1 MSVSHTD
8 GAGNNGELRPAGTS
22 IGRLRKRPEFQRVA
36 KGRRYHAP
44 GFTVQCAPRDDNE
57 TLARF
62 GLTITRKVGT
72 AVERN
77 RIRRR
82 LRAVLATSSDIP
94 SKPGHDYVLVA
105 RREALY
111 LPFPELIR
119 DMQTAISGVGGKS
132 RRKTP
137 DKNPE

>member
-8 GAGNNGELRPAGTS
+8 GAGNHDGSRPTAKA
-22 IGRLRKRPEFQRVA
+22 GRLRRRAEFQRVA
-36 KGRRYHAP
+36 KGRRFHAP
-44 GFTVQCAPRDDNE
+44 GFTVQCAARDDVE
-57 TLARF
+57 PQARF

-82 LRAVLATSSDIP
+82 LRAALTTASDIP

-119 DMQTAISGVGGKS
+119 DMQTAISKVGGKP
-132 RRKTP
+132 RHKAP
-137 DKNPE
+137 GKNPE

>member
-1 MSVSHTD
+1 VS
-8 GAGNNGELRPAGTS
+8 
-22 IGRLRKRPEFQRVA
+22 
-36 KGRRYHAP
+36 
-44 GFTVQCAPRDDNE
+44 GFTVQCAPRDDTE
-57 TLARF
+57 TTARF

-82 LRAVLATSSDIP
+82 LRSALVTSSDIP

-119 DMQTAISGVGGKS
+119 DLQTAISAVGSKS

-137 DKNPE
+137 DRKPD

>member
-1 MSVSHTD
+1 MSVSLTD
-8 GAGNNGELRPAGTS
+8 GAGNHDGSRPAGS
-22 IGRLRKRPEFQRVA
+22 PIGRLRKRPEFQRVA
-36 KGRRYHAP
+36 KGRRYHVS
-44 GFTVQCAPRDDNE
+44 GFTVQCAPRDDTE
-57 TLARF
+57 TTARF

-82 LRAVLATSSDIP
+82 LRSALVTSSDIP

-119 DMQTAISGVGGKS
+119 DLQTAISAVGSKS

-137 DKNPE
+137 DRKPD